1 VCFGPHSDF
10 PESIDVPSQFS
21 VVRFWEFD
29 LIEKKAADSF
39 GLLPFYFYF
48 AKWTVED
55 RQYESCYESNDGC

>member
-1 VCFGPHSDF
+1 VCFSPHSDF
-10 PESIDVPSQFS
+10 PESIDVPSLS
-21 VVRFWEFD
+21 GVLLKFD